1 MTIYRLEVTID
12 GYGGVLEDRYFFKFA
27 NAEEALAKTSGIFHA
42 PDGSW
47 HVDGMKECR
56 TWEEEYTFQLRGI
69 PFPENERD
77 EWSILYCTA
86 SITPVDINFELTG
99 DLYLL
104 KLFRGYKHYVNN
116 VGQYSDF
123 SEYQANNQPFVLGY
137 FQSEKKARKK
147 AARDRRFKKI
157 GRLWV
162 NPEFEKKCDILGDGQ
177 DYLSIK
183 RVVVQ

>member
-1 MTIYRLEVTID
+1 MTIYRVEVTID
-12 GYGGVLEDRYFFKFA
+12 GYGGRLEDRYYFKFA
-27 NAEEALAKTSGIFHA
+27 DAEKALADTSGIFHA

-77 EWSILYCTA
+77 AYSILFCTA

-104 KLFRGYKHYVNN
+104 TLHRGYKHYVCNA
-116 VGQYSDF
+116 GQYSSF
-123 SEYQANNQPFVLGY
+123 TEYELMNPPMVLAY
-137 FQSEKKARKK
+137 APSKKQARKK
-147 AARDRRFKKI
+147 AARDKRWKNI
-157 GRLWV
+157 GRIWV
-162 NPEFEKKCDILGDGQ
+162 EEEFKKKCDILGEGQ
-177 DYLSIK
+177 DYLSIW
-183 RVVVQ
+183 RVVVK